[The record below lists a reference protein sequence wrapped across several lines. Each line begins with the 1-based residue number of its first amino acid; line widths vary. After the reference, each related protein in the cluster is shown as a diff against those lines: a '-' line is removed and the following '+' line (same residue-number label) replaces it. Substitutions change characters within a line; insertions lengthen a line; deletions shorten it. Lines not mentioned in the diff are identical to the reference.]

1 MKQCPND
8 IWISLYFHPCYIIP
22 LIFKNQHSNI
32 QIDSNIPSLSNA
44 SEPVTCVSIVQSIHP
59 RNYFQTWVQHW
70 PTFFQRQ
77 AIESLVPRIRETHR
91 TQERKKESSPALEH
105 RAESRVGQ
113 RYRRRDAI
121 RSIQATGRLGSKPG
135 HQPLCLPPVTLLR
148 NLAPDGR
155 REEPPSISRIRSRR
169 SSTAGA
175 TTSPRQKF
183 GSGASGCETSRN
195 LCRAFRNYR
204 RRQDDNTE
212 GWSPVSV
219 VADLSRQHLSR
230 Y

>member
-1 MKQCPND
+1 MN
-8 IWISLYFHPCYIIP
+8 FHPSYIIP
-22 LIFKNQHSNI
+22 LIFKNQILTFKSTKKSHHWATR
-32 QIDSNIPSLSNA
+32 PSQK
-44 SEPVTCVSIVQSIHP
+44 VTCVSIVQSIHP

-77 AIESLVPRIRETHR
+77 TIKSLVPRIRETHR